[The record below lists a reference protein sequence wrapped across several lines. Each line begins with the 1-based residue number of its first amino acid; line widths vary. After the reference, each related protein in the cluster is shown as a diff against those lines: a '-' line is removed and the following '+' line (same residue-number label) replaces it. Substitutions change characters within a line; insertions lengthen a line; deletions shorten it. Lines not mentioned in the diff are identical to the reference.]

1 MAEFNAQF
9 RDRTEHQRFELAFE
23 DGIAFANYRDIGDQR
38 AIMHVETPA
47 HMRGR
52 GTAAQL
58 MDEIV
63 AWARANNTK
72 LMARC
77 SYAVHYFEAKPEAAD
92 VAA

>member
-1 MAEFNAQF
+1 MSEFK
-9 RDRTEHQRFELAFE
+9 DRTEHQRFELVFD
-23 DGIAFANYRDIGDQR
+23 DGIAFATYRDFADKR

-52 GTAAQL
+52 GVAAEL

-63 AWARANNTK
+63 AWARAGDKK
-72 LMARC
+72 LIPRC
-77 SYAVHYFEAKPEAAD
+77 SYAVHYFEAKPEAGD